1 MFNLNKKL
9 TSVAL
14 LAMTS
19 IGGSIV
25 NISSISAQIQPAE
38 SSTEAVTTTTA
49 DRYNRNI
56 NPQLK
61 PGADEKLYL
70 ISPAK
75 GVQIYQCQSQR
86 QARTYPKY
94 QSYKY
99 EWKFEAP
106 EADLYDRRGYS
117 NIGKHYGGPTWEGN
131 DGSKVVGAVKAS
143 VNYSP
148 NAIPWLLLN
157 AANTQ
162 GNGIFGKISSL
173 QRLDTVGGKA
183 PTSGCNSQT
192 SGTKVRVPYTAN
204 YYFYQKK

>member
-9 TSVAL
+9 TFVAL

-19 IGGSIV
+19 IGSSVV

-38 SSTEAVTTTTA
+38 SSTEEVTTTTS
-49 DRYNRNI
+49 YGNSNI

-70 ISPAK
+70 VSPAK

-94 QSYKY
+94 QSYGY

-106 EADLYDRRGYS
+106 EADLYDRRGS
-117 NIGKHYGGPTWEGN
+117 KIGKHYGGPTWEGN

-173 QRLDTVGGKA
+173 QRLDTVGGKV
-183 PTSGCNSQT
+183 PTRSGCNSQT
-192 SGTKVRVPYTAN
+192 NGTKVRVPYTAN